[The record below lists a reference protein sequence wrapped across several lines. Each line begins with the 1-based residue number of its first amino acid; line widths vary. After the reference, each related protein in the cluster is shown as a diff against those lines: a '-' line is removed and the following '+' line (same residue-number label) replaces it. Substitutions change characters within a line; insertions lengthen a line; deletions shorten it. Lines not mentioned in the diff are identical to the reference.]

1 MKQTFDLSLRVNL
14 NYNYNKH
21 FPPVY
26 LCVFRTFRT
35 PEAIEREREEA
46 TWKTTK
52 VRKINLNRPLVV
64 HCNQLFFQVKEELR
78 LVHEAYQFFR
88 FRNKSK

>member
-26 LCVFRTFRT
+26 FCVFRTFRT
-35 PEAIEREREEA
+35 PEAIEREKEEA

-52 VRKINLNRPLVV
+52 VRKNNPNRPLVV
-64 HCNQLFFQVKEELR
+64 HRNQVKEELR